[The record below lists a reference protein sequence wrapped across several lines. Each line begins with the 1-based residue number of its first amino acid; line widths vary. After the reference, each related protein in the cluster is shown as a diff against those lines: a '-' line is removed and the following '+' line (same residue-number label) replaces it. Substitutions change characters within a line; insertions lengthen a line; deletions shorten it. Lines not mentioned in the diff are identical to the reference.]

1 MKKRTAKK
9 PEDVV
14 PEFELP
20 SEDVKAIV
28 EIHEA
33 LGVSVECAVELMLVA
48 TQMRLAILKTRKA
61 YVEAIRKIEKKYRVK
76 AMKRM
81 PQYMKGGDP
90 RYIAQVHSLDEVPK
104 KGKRK

>member
-9 PEDVV
+9 PAENV

-28 EIHEA
+28 EIHDA

-61 YVEAIRKIEKKYRVK
+61 YVEAVRKIEKKYGVK

-81 PQYMKGGDP
+81 PPFVKGGDP
-90 RYIAQVHSLDEVPK
+90 KYIALVHSLDESPK

>member
-1 MKKRTAKK
+1 MKKRIMKRPA
-9 PEDVV
+9 ENV

-20 SEDVKAIV
+20 SEDVKAVV

-61 YVEAIRKIEKKYRVK
+61 YVEAIRKIEKKYAAKV
-76 AMKRM
+76 AKRM
-81 PQYMKGGDP
+81 PPFVKGGDP
-90 RYIAQVHSLDEVPK
+90 KYIALVHSLDESPK

>member
-9 PEDVV
+9 PAENV
-14 PEFELP
+14 PEFSLP
-20 SEDVKAIV
+20 PEDVKAIV
-28 EIHEA
+28 EIREA
-33 LGVSVECAVELMLVA
+33 LGVSVECVIELMLVA

-61 YVEAIRKIEKKYRVK
+61 YVEAVRKIEKKYGVK

-90 RYIAQVHSLDEVPK
+90 KYIAQVTL
-104 KGKRK
+104 

>member
-9 PEDVV
+9 PEEVV

-61 YVEAIRKIEKKYRVK
+61 YVEAIRKIEKKYAAKV
-76 AMKRM
+76 AKRM
-81 PQYMKGGDP
+81 PPFLKGGDP
-90 RYIAQVHSLDEVPK
+90 KYIAQVRSI
-104 KGKRK
+104 

>member
-9 PEDVV
+9 PAENV

-28 EIHEA
+28 EIHDA

-48 TQMRLAILKTRKA
+48 TQMRLAFFKTKKA
-61 YVEAIRKIEKKYRVK
+61 YTEAVRKVERKYGAKVL
-76 AMKRM
+76 KRM
-81 PQYMKGGDP
+81 PQYLKGGDP
-90 RYIAQVHSLDEVPK
+90 RYIAQVHSLDETPK

>member
-1 MKKRTAKK
+1 MKKRTTKK

-61 YVEAIRKIEKKYRVK
+61 YVEAVRKVEKKYGVK

-90 RYIAQVHSLDEVPK
+90 VFIAKFRSMSEEPK

>member
-9 PEDVV
+9 PEEAA
-14 PEFELP
+14 PEFSLP
-20 SEDVKAIV
+20 PEDVKAIV
-28 EIHEA
+28 EIREA
-33 LGVSVECAVELMLVA
+33 LGASVECVLELMLVA
-48 TQMRLAILKTRKA
+48 TQMRLAILKTRKS
-61 YVEAIRKIEKKYRVK
+61 YVEAVRKVEKKYGVK

-90 RYIAQVHSLDEVPK
+90 KYIAQVHSLEETPE

>member
-1 MKKRTAKK
+1 MKKRTAKR
-9 PEDVV
+9 PVEIV

-28 EIHEA
+28 EIHDA

-61 YVEAIRKIEKKYRVK
+61 YVEAVRKIERKSGVK

-81 PQYMKGGDP
+81 PQYMRGGDP
-90 RYIAQVHSLDEVPK
+90 RYIAQVHSLDETPK

>member
-1 MKKRTAKK
+1 MYKVQRIYYETQ
-9 PEDVV
+9 
-14 PEFELP
+14 
-20 SEDVKAIV
+20 
-28 EIHEA
+28 EA
-33 LGVSVECAVELMLVA
+33 SDLGTYA

-61 YVEAIRKIEKKYRVK
+61 YVEAVRKVEKKYGVK